1 LKELRPA
8 HTGRVTVE
16 PGVDRAEWE
25 AEWQAL
31 EPQLADS
38 PAESLP
44 ELDALV
50 ERMLTGRGHEL
61 SDPVANGGEERELVT
76 DFLSAREVTQ
86 RWERGDEVP
95 PGDVAA
101 AVNNYRELY
110 DSLITD

>member
-1 LKELRPA
+1 M
-8 HTGRVTVE
+8 TVE

-25 AEWQAL
+25 AELQAL

-38 PAESLP
+38 PAESLS

-50 ERMLTGRGHEL
+50 ERMLEARGHRL
-61 SDPVANGGEERELVT
+61 SDPIANGGEEREVVA
-76 DFLSAREVTQ
+76 DFLAAREVTL

-101 AVNNYRELY
+101 AVNGYRELY
-110 DSLITD
+110 ETILSEF

>member
-1 LKELRPA
+1 M
-8 HTGRVTVE
+8 TIE

-25 AEWQAL
+25 GEWQAL

-38 PAESLP
+38 PAETLP
-44 ELDALV
+44 DLDHLV
-50 ERMLTGRGHEL
+50 ERMLVARGYDL
-61 SDPVANGGEERELVT
+61 SDPVANGGEEREVID
-76 DFLSAREVTQ
+76 DFVAAREVTR

-110 DSLITD
+110 ESLLDD

>member
-1 LKELRPA
+1 M
-8 HTGRVTVE
+8 TIE

-31 EPQLADS
+31 EPQVADA
-38 PAESLP
+38 PAESLS

-50 ERMLTGRGHEL
+50 GRMLAARGHDF
-61 SDPVANGGEERELVT
+61 SDPVANGGEAREFVA
-76 DFLSAREVTQ
+76 DFLAAREVTR

-95 PGDVAA
+95 PGDVAS

-110 DSLITD
+110 ESLVSSD